1 MCLDIEK
8 LRAACV
14 EKWPARPAA
23 SAGLPLTMLRLKKSN
38 DLSSSDL
45 HMATF
50 ARDRK
55 YVSIFDFNW
64 LRLELPTPS
73 RCVTFSQPQHILFP
87 STNELCSRCA
97 LTATLSRFIHTLR
110 LVHSVVLLCMLAILQ
125 FDLSVQLQMPDLAR
139 DLSLIPGWLT
149 DCSCSVWMSSGRGLP
164 V

>member
-14 EKWPARPAA
+14 EKWPARRAA
-23 SAGLPLTMLRLKKSN
+23 SAVLPLTMLRLKKSN

-73 RCVTFSQPQHILFP
+73 RFVTFSQPQHILFP
-87 STNELCSRCA
+87 STNELGSRCA

-110 LVHSVVLLCMLAILQ
+110 QCILYSVYSYIVRHYYACLPFFSSTFQ
-125 FDLSVQLQMPDLAR
+125 F
-139 DLSLIPGWLT
+139 
-149 DCSCSVWMSSGRGLP
+149 SCKCQIWHETYP
-164 V
+164 